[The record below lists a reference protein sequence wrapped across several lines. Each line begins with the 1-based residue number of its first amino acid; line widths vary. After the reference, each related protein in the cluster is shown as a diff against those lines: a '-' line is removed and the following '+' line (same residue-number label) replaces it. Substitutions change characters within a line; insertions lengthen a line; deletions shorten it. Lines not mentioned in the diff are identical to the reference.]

1 MTNSRNK
8 GASFEREVANL
19 LNSDLRPVEF
29 YQKNLRTDKRETPTG
44 PYSWKMVYRM

>member
-19 LNSDLRPVEF
+19 LTNDLGLKKEHK
-29 YQKNLRTDKRETPTG
+29 KNIRTDKRKTP
-44 PYSWKMVYRM
+44 S